1 LNTNKLILLFC
12 TGLIFIYLK
21 PSYAQEYSRWV
32 YIGNSNNATA
42 YYDSE
47 TLEEN
52 NEMYTVWVK
61 QVSTRSSTSSIT
73 GIHVQYK
80 LLKILINKE
89 YKEFRIVQKQT
100 WENYDTLSPEK
111 LNFSEY
117 GMGGNSEL
125 TEYFNKITPESL
137 FEALLKKL
145 NQK

>member
-1 LNTNKLILLFC
+1 MS
-12 TGLIFIYLK
+12 LIFMYSK
-21 PSYAQEYSRWV
+21 PAYSQEYSRWI
-32 YIGNSNNATA
+32 YIGPSNNATA

-52 NEMYTVWVK
+52 NEMYTVWTK
-61 QVSTRSSTSSIT
+61 LISTKSSATSVT
-73 GIHVQYK
+73 GIDVHYT

-89 YKEFRIVQKQT
+89 NKEFRIVQKQT
-100 WENYDTLSPEK
+100 WENHDTSSSEK

-117 GMGGNSEL
+117 GMGGNSEV

-137 FEALLKKL
+137 FEAILKKL